1 MIGCPRSLLIF
12 SPRIL
17 AIESVDVPGGNP
29 TCIDIGLSG
38 KLACAKADCMPAI
51 PSTPAKIIAEIDL
64 LSFTI

>member
-1 MIGCPRSLLIF
+1 LLIF

-29 TCIDIGLSG
+29 TWIDMGLSG
-38 KLACAKADCMPAI
+38 KLACANADCTPAI
-51 PSTPAKIIAEIDL
+51 PNTPAKITVEIDL